1 MLNKNGKVFLV
12 DKKCKKKSSAI
23 LHQK

>member
-12 DKKCKKKSSAI
+12 DKKCKKKSFAI